1 MTKIIVSKTFI
12 FIFAVCR
19 PSTSSNV
26 PSNDKTEKRS
36 FKRSQ
41 VENLENVFFCCDHS
55 VKGCSHSVHLILI
68 QSPPPTAFAV
78 CKEAAACG
86 SWYQGCVWGGV
97 EVGGAA
103 SQPPATL
110 WIRVDPFFSPWPSF
124 VYGVSALFK
133 WWHRGCRDWLLMEL
147 LLISTVTSVQL
158 HCCAEVFVLGL
169 NGRVDGCSAVCGV
182 ESFLK
187 WKVFRYLGELWLKSS
202 FQRWTTSSFTPV
214 QRPLNFR
221 LWPPWVTK
229 KETYSEGKI
238 KLLFNLV
245 NLLLNVATMHD
256 TKSWEICTLSKTS
269 QTHSDENCI
278 SSVFNVLVAFFDDR
292 GHIKKIK

>member
-1 MTKIIVSKTFI
+1 MLSSFLLFAALRPVQTFPQMTKLKKDLSKEVKWKTWRMFFFVVIIAWKD
-12 FIFAVCR
+12 AVTLC
-19 PSTSSNV
+19 TSSSSSPRLPRRSLCV
-26 PSNDKTEKRS
+26 KRLRHVGPGIRGVS
-36 FKRSQ
+36 
-41 VENLENVFFCCDHS
+41 
-55 VKGCSHSVHLILI
+55 G
-68 QSPPPTAFAV
+68 
-78 CKEAAACG
+78 
-86 SWYQGCVWGGV
+86 GGV

-292 GHIKKIK
+292 RHIKKN